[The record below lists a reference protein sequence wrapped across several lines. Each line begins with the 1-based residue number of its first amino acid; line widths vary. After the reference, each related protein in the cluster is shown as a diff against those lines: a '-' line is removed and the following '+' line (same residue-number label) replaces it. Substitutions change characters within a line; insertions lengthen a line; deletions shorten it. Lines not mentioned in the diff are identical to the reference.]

1 MNMLILFIVWLVLL
15 FIGLPVGYSLI
26 FTALAYFISMD
37 WNVVFFAGAK
47 LVDGI
52 DSFALLAVPFFTLT
66 GILMNSSGITV
77 RIFSFAKSMVG
88 HYTGGMGHVNILAS
102 LLFSGMSGSALAD
115 AGGLGQLEIKSMK
128 DEGYDDDYSGGITAA
143 SCIIGPLVPPSIPLV
158 IYGIVSD
165 QSIAKLFLAGFIP
178 GVITAF
184 CLMVMAYYLAK
195 KRGYKRSK
203 KATIQER
210 WSSFKNSF
218 WALLTPLIIIGGIFS
233 GYYTPT
239 EASVIATVYSIFLG
253 FFVYKELTMAKLF
266 KSVVEAMKICG
277 VTVLMIMGVEF
288 FGQVIAREQISIKIA
303 QVFLS
308 VSDNPLIMLF
318 MINALLLFLGTFI
331 EALALLVLLI
341 PILVPVVV
349 SVGIDPV
356 FFGIIVILNLMI
368 GILTPPMGMALFVVS
383 RVGKIP
389 VHTITKGV
397 IPFLLPL
404 LVTLIILTI
413 FPNIVLFLP
422 NLLMP

>member
-1 MNMLILFIVWLVLL
+1 MNMFVLFGMWLLL
-15 FIGLPVGYSLI
+15 LVIGLPVGYSLI
-26 FTALAYFISMD
+26 FTGLVYFASMD

-115 AGGLGQLEIKSMK
+115 AGGLGQLEIKSMR

-158 IYGIVSD
+158 IYGIVAD

-178 GVITAF
+178 GVITAI
-184 CLMVMAYYLAK
+184 CLMVMAYILAK
-195 KRGYKRSK
+195 KRGYTRAV
-203 KATIQER
+203 KASAKER
-210 WSSFKNSF
+210 WESFKASF
-218 WALLTPLIIIGGIFS
+218 WALLTPIIIIGGIFS

-253 FFVYKELTMAKLF
+253 FFVYKELTMKKLF
-266 KSVVEAMKICG
+266 MSVVEAMKICG

-288 FGQVIAREQISIKIA
+288 FGQIIAREQISIKVA
-303 QVFLS
+303 SVFLAI
-308 VSDNPLIMLF
+308 SDNPLMMLF
-318 MINALLLFLGTFI
+318 MINGLLLFLGTFI
-331 EALALLVLLI
+331 EALALLVLLV

-349 SVGIDPV
+349 SAGIDPV
-356 FFGIIVILNLMI
+356 YFGIIVILNLMI

-397 IPFLLPL
+397 VPFLIPL
-404 LVTLIILTI
+404 LVTLVILTLFPQIILF
-413 FPNIVLFLP
+413 FPN
-422 NLLMP
+422 LMMP

>member
-1 MNMLILFIVWLVLL
+1 MSM
-15 FIGLPVGYSLI
+15 SLI
-26 FTALAYFISMD
+26 FIMWLGLLIIGFPVGFALILTGLTYFVGMD
-37 WNVVFFAGAK
+37 WNLVYFAGAK

-77 RIFSFAKSMVG
+77 RIFSFAKTMVG

-115 AGGLGQLEIKSMK
+115 AGGLGQLEIKSMR

-165 QSIAKLFLAGFIP
+165 QSIAKLFLAGFVP
-178 GVITAF
+178 GVLTAA
-184 CLMVMAYYLAK
+184 CLMVMAYILAK
-195 KRGYKRSK
+195 KRGYPRAP
-203 KATIQER
+203 KATIKER
-210 WSSFKNSF
+210 WIAFKESF
-218 WALLTPLIIIGGIFS
+218 WALLTPIIIIGGIFS

-253 FFVYKELTMAKLF
+253 FFVYKELTMKKLF
-266 KSVVEAMKICG
+266 ASVVEAMKICG

-288 FGQVIAREQISIKIA
+288 FGQVIAREQISIKVA

-308 VSDNPLIMLF
+308 FSDNPLIMLF

-331 EALALLVLLI
+331 EALALLVLLV
-341 PILVPVVV
+341 PILVPIVVAA
-349 SVGIDPV
+349 GIDPV
-356 FFGIIVILNLMI
+356 FFGILVILNLMI

-397 IPFLLPL
+397 IPFLIPL
-404 LVTLIILTI
+404 LITLIILTLS
-413 FPNIVLFLP
+413 PDLVLFLP
-422 NLLMP
+422 KLLM

>member
-1 MNMLILFIVWLVLL
+1 MNMFMLFGMWLILLV
-15 FIGLPVGYSLI
+15 IGLPVGYSLI
-26 FTALAYFISMD
+26 LTGLVYFASMD

-115 AGGLGQLEIKSMK
+115 AGGLGQLEIKSMR

-158 IYGIVSD
+158 IYGIVAD

-178 GVITAF
+178 GILTAA
-184 CLMVMAYYLAK
+184 CLMVMAYILAK
-195 KRGYKRSK
+195 KRGYERAP
-203 KATIQER
+203 KASVKER
-210 WSSFKNSF
+210 WESFKASF
-218 WALLTPLIIIGGIFS
+218 WALLTPVIIIGGIFS

-253 FFVYKELTMAKLF
+253 FFVYKELTMKTLF

-288 FGQVIAREQISIKIA
+288 FGQVIAREQISIKVA
-303 QVFLS
+303 SAFLAI
-308 VSDNPLIMLF
+308 SDNPLMMLF

-331 EALALLVLLI
+331 EALALLVLLV

-349 SVGIDPV
+349 SAGVDPV

-383 RVGKIP
+383 RVGRIP
-389 VHTITKGV
+389 VHTITRGV
-397 IPFLLPL
+397 VPFLIPL
-404 LVTLIILTI
+404 LVTLVILTL
-413 FPNIVLFLP
+413 FPQIVLFFP
-422 NLLMP
+422 NLMMP